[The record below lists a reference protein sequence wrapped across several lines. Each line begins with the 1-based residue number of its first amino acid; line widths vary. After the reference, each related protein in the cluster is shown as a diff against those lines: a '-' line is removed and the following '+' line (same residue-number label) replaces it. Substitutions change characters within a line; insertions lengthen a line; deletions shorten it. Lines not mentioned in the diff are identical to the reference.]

1 MRRGS
6 RGGGSVKFPN
16 LTDSPTVKEVQE
28 VDCLQMAMQSL
39 VTADSGCARRPLEEQ
54 LSPPS
59 QSTVVPDVFSYVS
72 TPPKEHCAAAPV
84 AAKAAKAAARW
95 KTRTAWETAD
105 AQVRVGRWRCN
116 AENGNLSTK
125 VGA

>member
-1 MRRGS
+1 MRRRGS
-6 RGGGSVKFPN
+6 RGGD
-16 LTDSPTVKEVQE
+16 LTDSPTVKEVHE

-59 QSTVVPDVFSYVS
+59 HSTVVPDVFSYVS

-84 AAKAAKAAARW
+84 AAKAAARW

-116 AENGNLSTK
+116 AESSNLSI
-125 VGA
+125 